1 MCTAQEYR
9 GPPTNL
15 AHAALVPYLVCLMVR
30 HRSLTLFTAANP
42 GIACGGAVG
51 ESKSE
56 SLRHLASVPGAI
68 ADFLVVDPCA
78 GAAANREAVAAW
90 RMRRRIAFPLIA
102 KPDVGER
109 GWAVVRVH
117 SNEELVAYLAA
128 VRKPV
133 MLQRY
138 LRGIE
143 YGIFYT
149 RGPEDSAGR
158 VISLA
163 EVRYPR
169 AASPGAPP
177 SYRSA
182 ERAYR
187 DRADL
192 ASAMLHARI
201 EALAR
206 AHPGFHFGRFDV
218 IAPSADA
225 LRRGRFSVIELNGVL
240 AEAVHMYDPRFGLRD
255 RYRNLKSIW
264 RRAFEIGAANRLR
277 GARPAGRGALARLLL
292 TKFREQSDV
301 MARWRK
307 RLSSAGNRPA

>member
-1 MCTAQEYR
+1 MAQEYR
-9 GPPTNL
+9 GPPTRL
-15 AHAALVPYLVCLMVR
+15 AYVALVPYLVCLMVH
-30 HRSLTLFTAANP
+30 HRSLTLFTAAIP

-56 SLRHLASVPGAI
+56 SLRHLASVPGAV
-68 ADFLVVDPCA
+68 AEYLVVDPFA
-78 GAAANREAVAAW
+78 GAAANREAVTAW
-90 RMRRRIAFPLIA
+90 RIQRRIAFPLIA

-109 GWAVVRVH
+109 GWAVARLH
-117 SNEELVAYLAA
+117 SDEELVAYLAA
-128 VRKPV
+128 VRNPV
-133 MLQRY
+133 IFQRY

-143 YGIFYT
+143 YGIFYA
-149 RGPEDSAGR
+149 RGPEESAGR

-163 EVRYPR
+163 EVTYPQGTT
-169 AASPGAPP
+169 PGARP
-177 SYRSA
+177 SFRSA

-187 DRADL
+187 DRGDL

-225 LRRGRFSVIELNGVL
+225 LRQGRFTVIEVNVVL

-255 RYRNLKSIW
+255 RYRNLKSVW

-277 GARPAGRGALARLLL
+277 GARPAGRRALARMLLV
-292 TKFREQSDV
+292 KFLEQSDV
-301 MARWRK
+301 LARWRK
-307 RLSSAGNRPA
+307 RFSSARSRPA